1 MNLISEEKGIS
12 FIEILFIA
20 GILVLLCCMAF
31 MKISNQDQQTNEAHL
46 QKSSKEF
53 RLAIYNYF
61 LDHGHYPCSEND
73 FNKNGDLS
81 ILHSQLLWYT
91 NDYGKPTKLRDRENR
106 FGPYLPEFPIEPISN
121 LYTVKLDSSLS
132 KTLLE
137 FKLKTADD
145 STATGGWLF
154 QTKTGFLIAN
164 LNRKFFTDYYAY
176 Y

>member
-1 MNLISEEKGIS
+1 MNIPEEKGIS

-20 GILVLLCCMAF
+20 GILIVLCCMAF
-31 MKISNQDQQTNEAHL
+31 MKISNQNQQKNEVHL

-73 FNKNGDLS
+73 YNKKGDLS
-81 ILHSQLLWYT
+81 ILQNQLLWYT
-91 NDYGKPTKLRDRENR
+91 NEYGKPAKLRNRENR

-121 LYTVKLDSSLS
+121 LHTVKLDSSES

-137 FKLKTADD
+137 LRLKTADD

-154 QTKTGFLIAN
+154 QAKTGFLIAN
-164 LNRKFFTDYYAY
+164 LNRKFFKDYYAY